1 MIDFLK
7 EFTLFIKENKKWWL
21 IPMILVMLLL
31 GMVIVLGQ
39 GSALSPF
46 IYTFF

>member
-7 EFTLFIKENKKWWL
+7 EFTLFVKENKKWWL
-21 IPMILVMLLL
+21 IPLILVMLLL